1 MTDIRRVSASA
12 FSSLMNSMLTLVTVV
27 LAALVG
33 GSLQQPGIL
42 PDAFVPLH
50 LGESGNG
57 GVAQT
62 DYVKPAFCHD
72 LDCPKYTVM
81 ETNDK
86 FEKRHYAPS
95 VWVATTMN
103 TTNYTRALNSQMF
116 FKLFRYISGNNSA
129 HQKLAMTAPVLTEHV
144 FETSVA
150 MQFMIPFAQQAAPPT
165 PTEPKVYIRN
175 VPETTFYVRSYGG
188 FDSEDI
194 KRQNVEQL
202 KADLNTMGLKY
213 TDNVFLTAGY
223 DAPYAFVR
231 HNEVWLVAE

>member
-1 MTDIRRVSASA
+1 MSPKKCKKLFQYLRYLPHQEEFESVGVNHAHDSPESQIMDHA
-12 FSSLMNSMLTLVTVV
+12 MLTLVTVV

-175 VPETTFYVRSYGG
+175 VPETTFYVRYVPP
-188 FDSEDI
+188 
-194 KRQNVEQL
+194 N
-202 KADLNTMGLKY
+202 
-213 TDNVFLTAGY
+213 
-223 DAPYAFVR
+223 
-231 HNEVWLVAE
+231 